1 MYLNSFRI
9 SIALEDE
16 ATGGMRLL
24 VVHEL
29 PFTHYGDPEVD
40 GQPEWLPAGDDLRR
54 STIEGTLMC
63 SRRSWMNIKA
73 QTIAQ
78 GAEWRDAVSVKGER
92 YWSCKPKIT
101 VLELQHNGICHA
113 TEETRIWI
121 NENGADSARPRRIE
135 GSVDELLVRVTVRT
149 GRVNAINLD

>member
-29 PFTHYGDPEVD
+29 PFGTYEASGIDGKPEL
-40 GQPEWLPAGDDLRR
+40 LPAGADDRR
-54 STIEGTLMC
+54 STIEGTLYC
-63 SRRSWMNIKA
+63 SGRTWANIRR
-73 QTIAQ
+73 QTVAQ
-78 GAEWRDAVSVKGER
+78 GAQWIDAVSVKKER

-101 VLELQHNGICHA
+101 VLELQHNGICDA
-113 TEETRIWI
+113 TEDSRIWI
-121 NENGADSARPRRIE
+121 NENNADSAQPRRIE
-135 GSVDELLVRVTVRT
+135 GSIEELLVRVTVR
-149 GRVNAINLD
+149 GSRVNGINLD